1 MLLANQIAGFFK
13 KFSTIGSFSCTAG
26 HPQSTQNKLLM
37 ELCIIG
43 DLLIMKDEVEFLP
56 KLIVLVL

>member
-13 KFSTIGSFSCTAG
+13 KFSTIG
-26 HPQSTQNKLLM
+26 STQNKLLM